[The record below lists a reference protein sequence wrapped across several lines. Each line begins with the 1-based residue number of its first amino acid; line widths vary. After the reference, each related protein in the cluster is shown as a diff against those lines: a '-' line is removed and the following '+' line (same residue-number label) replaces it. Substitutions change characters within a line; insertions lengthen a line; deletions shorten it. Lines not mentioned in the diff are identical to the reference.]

1 MTYAEFVLDFF
12 TFGPLFLAVFGLGYA
27 LVTYFCVKRPMRRLA
42 EAEARAR
49 EAAEREPLDGEEV
62 PSYPKKTSASA

>member
-27 LVTYFCVKRPMRRLA
+27 LVTYFYVKRPMRRMA

-49 EAAEREPLDGEEV
+49 EAAGTDATGEEV